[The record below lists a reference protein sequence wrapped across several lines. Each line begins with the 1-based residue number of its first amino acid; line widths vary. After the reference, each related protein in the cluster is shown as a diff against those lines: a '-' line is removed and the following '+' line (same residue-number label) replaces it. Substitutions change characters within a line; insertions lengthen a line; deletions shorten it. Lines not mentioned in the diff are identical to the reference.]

1 MKITKYPSVEMPQDS
16 DVIPI
21 VQGGETKKITVQLL
35 MTKAPAA
42 SGEERIT
49 ALEDKYVKAT
59 WFESIAIGTIG
70 TLTPP
75 EGGTILLDQWAAGV
89 DALASIEAGGIPGY
103 ESPRTAG
110 GDIVTATLDASGNW
124 SLSGT
129 PSAYPVDLIF
139 AYEVKLKDFDHDK
152 SIGEVEIIPS
162 AGSVNVDSSGFS
174 GFLTAAEKDV
184 QSALDRIDSEGVG
197 HSLAQAE
204 SDFLVASGS
213 PLRFVRKTID
223 QVKTLLG
230 VASSL
235 PTPQAQ
241 YDVLMG
247 DGSPLGWVKKTI
259 AELKAALGLGTAAY
273 TASTAYDAAGSAAS
287 AASSAVSAHESA
299 FDHGALE
306 GLGSAAYTESSA
318 YDSAG
323 AATAAAGPKA
333 DKVAA
338 SPSPAGHL
346 AGLDASGNLTDSGN
360 SPDDFAGSAHNHNLA
375 DLAEKSYNNLDD
387 KPTIPAAAPD
397 PTAANDFQVAGG
409 SPLSWEKKTLA
420 ETQAILQI
428 SPLSPTLSTDHT
440 ANGLKFTGTA
450 GENLAFGSVCYLKS
464 DGKYWK
470 TDADAATTMPCR
482 VMALGSIDADASGSF
497 LRLGFARDDSWQTSP
512 EWTKG
517 ASLYPSTDAGGI
529 TTTAP
534 SGSGDQVQ
542 EIGHV
547 YSAAVI
553 FFDPSPIVIEVA

>member
-59 WFESIAIGTIG
+59 WFESIAAGTSG

-89 DALASIEAGGIPGY
+89 DALASVEAGGIPGY
-103 ESPRTAG
+103 ESPSTAG

-129 PSAYPVDLIF
+129 PSAYPVDIIF

-174 GFLTAAEKDV
+174 GLLTGAEKDV
-184 QSALDRIDSEGVG
+184 QSALDRIDSEAVG

-235 PTPQAQ
+235 PTPEAQ

-247 DGSPLGWVKKTI
+247 DGSPIGWVKKTI
-259 AELKAALGLGTAAY
+259 AELKSALGLGTAAY
-273 TASTAYDAAGSAAS
+273 TAGTAYDAAGAA
-287 AASSAVSAHESA
+287 
-299 FDHGALE
+299 
-306 GLGSAAYTESSA
+306 T
-318 YDSAG
+318 
-323 AATAAAGPKA
+323 TAAAPKA

-346 AGLDASGNLTDSGN
+346 AGLDASGNLTDSGS
-360 SPDDFAGSAHNHNLA
+360 SPDDFADAAHNHNLA
-375 DLAEKSYNNLDD
+375 DLAEKSYESLTG
-387 KPTIPAAAPD
+387 KPSIPAAAPD

-409 SPLSWEKKTLA
+409 SPLSWGKKTLA

-428 SPLSPTLSTDHT
+428 SPLSPTLSTDHA
-440 ANGLKFTGTA
+440 ANGLKFTATA
-450 GENLAFGSVCYLKS
+450 GENLAFGNLCYLKS

-482 VMALGSIDADASGSF
+482 VMALESIDADASGSF

-517 ASLYPSTDAGGI
+517 ASLYASTDAGGI
-529 TTTAP
+529 TTTEP

-542 EIGHV
+542 EIGYV
-547 YSAAVI
+547 YSATVI